1 MKVII
6 IEGTD
11 NVGKD
16 TVIKRLANDFN
27 KSIIYHCEK
36 PKSKTPEEQ
45 SAEQEAEFA
54 KLVGY
59 SRYCAMKHS
68 DGTYIHNRSAYGE
81 YVYGC
86 MYRNNDEQDVVNMI
100 WNFEK
105 ALGDDI
111 DIRLIVLLSNSVDF
125 LVKND
130 DGLSISNAKKELI
143 EEETRRFEEI
153 FCLSKLKHKK
163 LVYVNNG
170 DKFRE
175 KDDIYNE
182 IMKFINEDD

>member
-1 MKVII
+1 MKVVIV
-6 IEGTD
+6 EGTD

-16 TVIKRLANDFN
+16 TVINRIANDFEN
-27 KSIIYHCEK
+27 AIIYHCEK
-36 PKSKTPEEQ
+36 PKSTTPEEQ
-45 SAEQEAEFA
+45 AAEQEAEFA
-54 KLVGY
+54 KLAGY
-59 SRYCAMKHS
+59 SRYCANKYKN
-68 DGTYIHNRSAYGE
+68 GVYIHNRSAYGE

-86 MYRNNDEQDVVNMI
+86 MYRNNNEQDVVNMI

-105 ALGDDI
+105 SLGEDI
-111 DIRLIVLLSNSVDF
+111 DVRLIVLLSDSVDF

-143 EEETRRFEEI
+143 EEETHRFEEI

-163 LVYVNNG
+163 LVYVNRG

-182 IMKFINEDD
+182 ISNFINEDD